1 MNMADGGPSRA
12 DAAANTRP
20 YGSVDADALARVADA
35 LIDAVSI
42 NHGGR
47 LSPAQLA
54 EVRAGIV
61 QHLTTA
67 ERLHQYPL
75 TNADEPAF
83 GFAAYNGER

>member
-1 MNMADGGPSRA
+1 MADGEPSRA
-12 DAAANTRP
+12 DAAADTRP
-20 YGSVDADALARVADA
+20 YGAVDAAALARVADA

-47 LSPAQLA
+47 LSQAQLD
-54 EVRAGIV
+54 EVRAGILN
-61 QHLTTA
+61 HLATA
-67 ERLHQYPL
+67 ERLHRYRL